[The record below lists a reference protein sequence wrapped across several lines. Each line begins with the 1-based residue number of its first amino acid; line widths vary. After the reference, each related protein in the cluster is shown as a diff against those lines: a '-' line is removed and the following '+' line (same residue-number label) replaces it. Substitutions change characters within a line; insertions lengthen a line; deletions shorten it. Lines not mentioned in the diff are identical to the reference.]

1 MKQELKNK
9 RKRGGKLMSLVVKNL
24 CYTYADDTDF
34 AVTAVRDVSFSAEQ
48 GEIIGIVGHT
58 GSGKSSLAQL
68 ICGLLP
74 GDSGEIYLDDCQLV
88 GQKKLRAKELAKR
101 VGMVF
106 QYPEYQLFEETVW
119 RELSYGPTNL
129 GWSEGKINQEIG
141 KLMKRFDMDDDFL
154 DRNPLQLSGGEKRK
168 VALASVLIM
177 NPRVLV
183 LDEPFVGLDC
193 VTKNDFT
200 ELLLDWQKNSAATIL
215 CISHDMDQLAAFCR
229 RLLVMNHGRLV
240 LDRPLEEAFAQRELL
255 AEAGIL
261 QPTPKELLLRLADCG
276 CDIDTMPVRV
286 PEACQ
291 AVLDYLREAGER
303 HG

>member
-1 MKQELKNK
+1 
-9 RKRGGKLMSLVVKNL
+9 MSLTVKNL

-34 AVTAVRDVSFSAEQ
+34 AVHAVNDVSFTAAD
-48 GEIIGIVGHT
+48 GEVIGIVGHT

-74 GDSGEIYLDDCQLV
+74 GDSGEIHLGDYQLV
-88 GQKKLRAKELAKR
+88 GQKKLKAKELAKR
-101 VGMVF
+101 IGMVF

-119 RELSYGPTNL
+119 AELAYGPTNL
-129 GWSEGKINQEIG
+129 GWQEAEINDEIV
-141 KLMKRFDMDDDFL
+141 KLMKSLNMDDEFL

-177 NPRVLV
+177 NPQILV

-193 VTKNDFT
+193 VSKNEFT
-200 ELLLDWQKNSAATIL
+200 EMLLSWQQTNNATIL
-215 CISHDMDQLAAFCR
+215 CISHDMDQLAVFCQ

-240 LDRPLEEAFAQRELL
+240 LDKPIKEAFAEREILK
-255 AEAGIL
+255 EAGIL
-261 QPTPKELLLRLADCG
+261 QPVPKEMLLNMADLG
-276 CDIDTMPVRV
+276 CEIDTLPINIT
-286 PEACQ
+286 EACK
-291 AVLDYLREAGER
+291 AVLSYLKKAGER

>member
-1 MKQELKNK
+1 
-9 RKRGGKLMSLVVKNL
+9 MSLTVKNL

-34 AVTAVRDVSFSAEQ
+34 AVHAVNDVSFTAEQ

-58 GSGKSSLAQL
+58 GSGKSSMAQL

-74 GDSGEIYLDDCQLV
+74 GDSGEIHLGDYQLV
-88 GQKKLRAKELAKR
+88 GQKKLKAKELAKR

-119 RELSYGPTNL
+119 AELSYGPSNL
-129 GWSEGKINQEIG
+129 GWQEQKINEEIG
-141 KLMKRFDMDDDFL
+141 KLMKSLNMADDFL

-177 NPRVLV
+177 NPQILV

-193 VTKNDFT
+193 VSKNEFT
-200 ELLLDWQKNSAATIL
+200 SMLLRWQKDNNATIL
-215 CISHDMDQLAAFCR
+215 CISHDMDQLAVFCR

-240 LDRPLEEAFAQRELL
+240 LDKPIGEAFAEREILR
-255 AEAGIL
+255 EAGIL
-261 QPTPKELLLRLADCG
+261 QPVPKELLLNLHDLG
-276 CDIDTMPVRV
+276 CDVNTMPIDI
-286 PEACQ
+286 EGAC
-291 AVLDYLREAGER
+291 AAILDYLARGKQ

>member
-1 MKQELKNK
+1 
-9 RKRGGKLMSLVVKNL
+9 MSLIVKNL

-34 AVTAVRDVSFSAEQ
+34 AVHAVNDVSFTAEQ

-74 GDSGEIYLDDCQLV
+74 GDSGEIHLGDYQLV
-88 GQKKLRAKELAKR
+88 GQKKLKAKELAKR
-101 VGMVF
+101 IGMVF

-119 RELSYGPTNL
+119 AELSYGPSNL
-129 GWSEGKINQEIG
+129 GWQEQKINEEIG
-141 KLMKRFDMDDDFL
+141 KLTKSLNMDDGFL

-177 NPRVLV
+177 NPQILV

-193 VTKNDFT
+193 VSKNEFT
-200 ELLLDWQKNSAATIL
+200 AMLLRWQKENNATIL
-215 CISHDMDQLAAFCR
+215 CISHDMDQLAVFCR
-229 RLLVMNHGRLV
+229 RLLVMNHGKMV
-240 LDRPLEEAFAQRELL
+240 LDKPIVEAFAEREILR
-255 AEAGIL
+255 ESGIL
-261 QPTPKELLLRLADCG
+261 QPVPKELLLHLSDCG
-276 CDIDTMPVRV
+276 CKIDTMPINI
-286 PEACQ
+286 EGACG
-291 AVLDYLREAGER
+291 AVMDYLAGGKR

>member
-1 MKQELKNK
+1 
-9 RKRGGKLMSLVVKNL
+9 MSLTVKNL

-34 AVTAVRDVSFSAEQ
+34 AVHAVNDVSFTVEQ
-48 GEIIGIVGHT
+48 GEIVGIVGHT

-74 GDSGEIYLDDCQLV
+74 GDSGEIWLGEYQLV
-88 GQKKLRAKELAKR
+88 GRKKLKARELAKR
-101 VGMVF
+101 IGMVF

-119 RELSYGPTNL
+119 DELAYGPKNL
-129 GWSEGKINQEIG
+129 GWVEEKINQEIA
-141 KLMKRFDMDDDFL
+141 KLMKSLDMDDEFL

-177 NPRVLV
+177 SPKILF

-193 VTKNDFT
+193 VSKNEFT
-200 ELLLDWQKNSAATIL
+200 DILLKWQKENQATIL
-215 CISHDMDQLAAFCR
+215 CISHDMDQLAVFCQ

-240 LDRPLEEAFAQRELL
+240 LDKPIKEAFAEREIL

-261 QPTPKELLLRLADCG
+261 QPVPKELLLKLADLG
-276 CDIDTMPVRV
+276 CEIDTMPIEIT
-286 PEACQ
+286 EACE
-291 AVLDYLREAGER
+291 AVLAYLERAGEQ

>member
-1 MKQELKNK
+1 
-9 RKRGGKLMSLVVKNL
+9 MSLIVKNL

-34 AVTAVRDVSFSAEQ
+34 AVHAVNDVSFTAEQ

-58 GSGKSSLAQL
+58 GSGKSSMAQL

-74 GDSGEIYLDDCQLV
+74 GDGGEIHLGDYQLV
-88 GQKKLRAKELAKR
+88 GQKKLKAKELAKR

-119 RELSYGPTNL
+119 AELSYGPSNL
-129 GWSEGKINQEIG
+129 GWQEQKINEEIG
-141 KLMKRFDMDDDFL
+141 KLMKSLNMADDFL

-177 NPRVLV
+177 NPQILI

-193 VTKNDFT
+193 VSKNEFT
-200 ELLLDWQKNSAATIL
+200 SMLLQWQKTNNATIL
-215 CISHDMDQLAAFCR
+215 CISHDMDQLAVFCR

-240 LDRPLEEAFAQRELL
+240 LDKPIAEAFAEREILR
-255 AEAGIL
+255 EAGIL
-261 QPTPKELLLRLADCG
+261 QPVPKELLLNLHDLG
-276 CDIDTMPVRV
+276 CDVDTMPIDI
-286 PEACQ
+286 EGACT
-291 AVLDYLREAGER
+291 AILDYFARGKQ

>member
-1 MKQELKNK
+1 
-9 RKRGGKLMSLVVKNL
+9 MSLVVKNL

-34 AVTAVRDVSFSAEQ
+34 AVEAVKNVSFSAEQ

-74 GDSGEIYLDDCQLV
+74 GDSGEIHLDDYQLV
-88 GQKKLRAKELAKR
+88 GQKKIRAKDLAQR
-101 VGMVF
+101 IGMVF

-119 RELSYGPTNL
+119 QELSYGPTNL
-129 GWSEGKINQEIG
+129 GWPEGKINQAIG

-200 ELLLDWQKNSAATIL
+200 ELLLDWQKNSDATIL
-215 CISHDMDQLAAFCR
+215 CISHDMDQLAVFCR

-240 LDRPLEEAFAQRELL
+240 LDRPLEEAFARRELL

-291 AVLDYLREAGER
+291 AVLDYLSKAGER

>member
-1 MKQELKNK
+1 
-9 RKRGGKLMSLVVKNL
+9 MSLTVKNL

-34 AVTAVRDVSFSAEQ
+34 AVHAVNDVSFTVEQ
-48 GEIIGIVGHT
+48 GEIVGIVGHT

-74 GDSGEIYLDDCQLV
+74 GDSGEIWLGEYQLV
-88 GQKKLRAKELAKR
+88 GRKKLKARELAKR
-101 VGMVF
+101 IGMVF

-119 RELSYGPTNL
+119 DELAYGPKNL
-129 GWSEGKINQEIG
+129 GWTEEKINQEIA
-141 KLMKRFDMDDDFL
+141 KLMKSLDMDDEFL

-177 NPRVLV
+177 SPKILF

-193 VTKNDFT
+193 VSKNEFT
-200 ELLLDWQKNSAATIL
+200 DILLKWQKENQATIL
-215 CISHDMDQLAAFCR
+215 CISHDMDQLAVFCQ

-240 LDRPLEEAFAQRELL
+240 LDKPIKEAFAEREIL

-261 QPTPKELLLRLADCG
+261 QPVPKELLLKLADLG
-276 CDIDTMPVRV
+276 CEIDTMPIEIT
-286 PEACQ
+286 EACE
-291 AVLDYLREAGER
+291 AVLAYLERAGEQ

>member
-1 MKQELKNK
+1 
-9 RKRGGKLMSLVVKNL
+9 MSLIVKNL

-34 AVTAVRDVSFSAEQ
+34 AVHAVNDVSFTAEQ

-58 GSGKSSLAQL
+58 GSGKSSMAQL

-74 GDSGEIYLDDCQLV
+74 GDGGEIHLGDYQLV
-88 GQKKLRAKELAKR
+88 GQKKLKAKELAKR

-119 RELSYGPTNL
+119 AELSYGPSNL
-129 GWSEGKINQEIG
+129 GWQEQKINEEIG
-141 KLMKRFDMDDDFL
+141 KLMKSLNMADDFL

-177 NPRVLV
+177 NPQILV

-193 VTKNDFT
+193 VSKNEFT
-200 ELLLDWQKNSAATIL
+200 SMLLQWQKTNNATIL
-215 CISHDMDQLAAFCR
+215 CISHDMDQLAVFCR

-240 LDRPLEEAFAQRELL
+240 LDKPIAEAFAEREILR
-255 AEAGIL
+255 EAGIL
-261 QPTPKELLLRLADCG
+261 QPVPKELLLNLHDLG
-276 CDIDTMPVRV
+276 CDVDTMPIDI
-286 PEACQ
+286 EGACT
-291 AVLDYLREAGER
+291 AILDYFARGKQ

>member
-1 MKQELKNK
+1 
-9 RKRGGKLMSLVVKNL
+9 MSLVVKNL

-34 AVTAVRDVSFSAEQ
+34 AVEAVKNVSFSAEQ

-74 GDSGEIYLDDCQLV
+74 GDSGEIHLDDYQLV
-88 GQKKLRAKELAKR
+88 GQKKIRAKDLAQR
-101 VGMVF
+101 IGMVF

-119 RELSYGPTNL
+119 QELSYGPTNL
-129 GWSEGKINQEIG
+129 GWPEGKINQAIG

-200 ELLLDWQKNSAATIL
+200 ELLLDWQKNSDATIL
-215 CISHDMDQLAAFCR
+215 CISHDMDQLAVFCR

-240 LDRPLEEAFAQRELL
+240 LDRPLEEAFARRELL
-255 AEAGIL
+255 TEAGIL

-291 AVLDYLREAGER
+291 AVLDYLSKAGER